1 MKSKGNQQN
10 KKKTHRKG
18 ENIHKQ
24 RNLQRIHL
32 QNIQTAH
39 AAKVKTHTHTHTHQS
54 KKWAE
59 DLNRHFPKNNIDD
72 QQVYEKMVNITNY

>member
-24 RNLQRIHL
+24 SNLQRTHL

-39 AAKVKTHTHTHTHQS
+39 AAKVKKKKKTYTHTTQS

-59 DLNRHFPKNNIDD
+59 DLSRHFPKMAI
-72 QQVYEKMVNITNY
+72 

>member
-24 RNLQRIHL
+24 SNLQRTHR

-39 AAKVKTHTHTHTHQS
+39 AAKVKKKKKPTHTQPNQKS
-54 KKWAE
+54 EQK
-59 DLNRHFPKNNIDD
+59 I
-72 QQVYEKMVNITNY
+72 